1 MNRIKELRKIMGI
14 NQQSLSAVMGISRST
29 IAMWETGKSQPD
41 NESLLKLAAYFNVTT
56 DYLLGRDE
64 SAKND
69 HQEKSAPSISDEAQK
84 IAKQYDNLDS
94 HGKRVVKAV
103 ADEETARMQAEQAKP
118 TETEKPATKI
128 IPLFGN
134 SFAAGPGEPDLGNM
148 WDDYEVPIESHA
160 EFAIR
165 INGDSMEPYL
175 HDGSIALGR
184 KEMPR
189 DGDVAAILLDGTF
202 LCKQVC
208 QDSFGNLYLFSLN
221 RERADMDV
229 TIRHDSER
237 SVSCFGTIIMNK
249 RIPLPII

>member
-1 MNRIKELRKIMGI
+1 MTFGERLVMSREAIGYSQKQLAESLGI
-14 NQQSLSAVMGISRST
+14 TPTRLNY
-29 IAMWETGKSQPD
+29 WEKDKRQPD
-41 NESLLKLAAYFNVTT
+41 VEMIKALSSALNVSA
-56 DYLLGRDE
+56 DYLIDN
-64 SAKND
+64 SANAK
-69 HQEKSAPSISDEAQK
+69 KAPSISPEARK
-84 IAKQYDNLDS
+84 IAEQYDNLDS
-94 HGKRVVKAV
+94 HGKRMVDFII
-103 ADEETARMQAEQAKP
+103 DEETARMQAEQAKP
-118 TETEKPATKI
+118 TKTEKPATKI

-134 SFAAGPGEPDLGNM
+134 SFAAGPGEPDFGNM
-148 WDDYEVPIESHA
+148 WDDYEVPVESHA

-208 QDSFGNLYLFSLN
+208 QDAFGNLYLFSLN
-221 RERADMDV
+221 RDRSDMDV